1 MSSKRPHSEPAGAEP
16 TVIGDEQVAAYLR
29 RRPDFLQAHPD
40 LFDVLALPAE
50 HQGRNVVDLRQA
62 MMGRLQEELQRLR
75 DHRGQLLTNARANQ
89 SAQAQTHRAVLAM
102 LEAPNF
108 EHLIH
113 IVTRDL
119 PQILQVDAVTL
130 CVEVNGPDSLGEPAT
145 PGVRRLERGA
155 VDALLGEGQDL
166 LLTDS
171 APETR
176 DVFGAAADLVRSQAL
191 VRLQTSRSAPAGLL
205 AVGSRERTR
214 FHAGQ
219 GTELLSFLAGTLERL
234 IRAWLGLPA

>member
-1 MSSKRPHSEPAGAEP
+1 MSGKGSRSEPAVPAP
-16 TVIGDEQVAAYLR
+16 PAPSDEQVVAFLR
-29 RRPDFLQAHPD
+29 ARPDFLQTHAD
-40 LFDVLALPAE
+40 LIDVLALPAE
-50 HQGRNVVDLRQA
+50 FKGRNVVDLRQA
-62 MMGRLQEELQRLR
+62 MMDRLQDELQRLR
-75 DHRGQLLTNARANQ
+75 DHRGQLLANARANQ
-89 SAQAQTHRAVLAM
+89 SAQSQTHRAVLAM

-119 PQILQVDAVTL
+119 PQILAVDAVTL
-130 CVEVNGPDSLGEPAT
+130 CVEVNGPDTLGQPAT

-155 VDALLGEGQDL
+155 VDALMGPGEDL
-166 LLTDS
+166 LLIDA
-171 APETR
+171 APQTR

-191 VRLQTSRSAPAGLL
+191 VRLHTSHTAPAGLL
-205 AVGSRERTR
+205 AIGSRERTR

-219 GTELLSFLAGTLERL
+219 GTELLNFLARTLERL